1 MSQTLT
7 KPETQPVPEPTHGL
21 PSPRDFPKADVVIF
35 DGNCNFCIGQVKNV
49 RRFDGKNRVSFISL
63 HDNFVAENFPD
74 LTYDQMMSQIYLV
87 PGGDRGEHQYSD
99 SRHGGAA
106 AIAYLTRRLP
116 LLWIFAPLLNF
127 PFRSQC
133 QSGNGDMELLL
144 EAGIRSRENEESNAM
159 KTAAANCISEIKSSN
174 KLPCRFL

>member
-7 KPETQPVPEPTHGL
+7 KPETQPAPEPTHGL

-116 LLWIFAPLLNF
+116 LLWIFAPLFNF
-127 PFRSQC
+127 PFTMPIWQW
-133 QSGNGDMELLL
+133 GY
-144 EAGIRSRENEESNAM
+144 GIVARSRYKIAGKRGVECDENGSCELHFG
-159 KTAAANCISEIKSSN
+159 N
-174 KLPCRFL
+174 KK

>member
-7 KPETQPVPEPTHGL
+7 KPETQPAPEPTHGL

-35 DGNCNFCIGQVKNV
+35 DGNCNLCIGQVKNV

-63 HDNFVAENFPD
+63 HDNFVAENFPG

-127 PFRSQC
+127 PFTMPIWQW
-133 QSGNGDMELLL
+133 GY
-144 EAGIRSRENEESNAM
+144 GIVARSRYKIAGKRGVECDENGSCELHFG
-159 KTAAANCISEIKSSN
+159 N
-174 KLPCRFL
+174 KK